1 MIIVNE
7 HMLGAYDDQRKIAND
22 SLVKLYEYHQQIN
35 EILSSGNW
43 EGKIHD
49 GCVNVVAGVNDYLTT
64 LKTDFN
70 TLNKDVLE
78 LIEDTDAFVNKAASV
93 QQLQE

>member
-7 HMLGAYDDQRKIAND
+7 HMLGSYDDQRKIASE
-22 SLVKLYEYHQQIN
+22 SLGKLCEYHQQIN
-35 EILSSGNW
+35 EILSSGKW

-49 GCVNVVAGVNDYLTT
+49 KFVDVVAGVNDYLTT
-64 LKTDFN
+64 MKTDFN

-78 LIEDTDAFVNKAASV
+78 LIEDTDAFVKNAASV